1 MVQSQTKLIVCRPLH
16 KHEYW
21 TATTQLFY
29 NIGLSKLCFVETVLI
44 EGQVFAAVTSTSVM
58 VKSAPYLF
66 TFYLEPK

>member
-1 MVQSQTKLIVCRPLH
+1 MNTGQPQH
-16 KHEYW
+16 
-21 TATTQLFY
+21 TTITLFAIY

-44 EGQVFAAVTSTSVM
+44 ELQVFAAVTSTSVM